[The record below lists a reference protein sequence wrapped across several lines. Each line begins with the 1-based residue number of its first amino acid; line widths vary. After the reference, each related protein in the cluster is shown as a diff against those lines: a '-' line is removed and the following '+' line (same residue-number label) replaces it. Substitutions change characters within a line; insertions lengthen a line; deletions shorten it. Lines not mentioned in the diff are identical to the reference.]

1 MALGGSMKRST
12 YLFECFLGV
21 ADTFAIFAFW
31 AGMALGHAWLFWLGA
46 VIIFA
51 KLAFLP
57 LAVPVL
63 DIRPVEALLI
73 PVFGPRL
80 PVKYVK
86 LSDRFSALLTPYLFY
101 LLVCAAWFYLQ
112 YGYLGMS
119 WLTGLIVYTLANCVL
134 LFSCSCTAVDA
145 YVKGGAV
152 K

>member
-1 MALGGSMKRST
+1 MKRST

-31 AGMALGHAWLFWLGA
+31 AAMALSHAWLFWLGA

-73 PVFGPRL
+73 PILGLRL
-80 PVKYVK
+80 PVRCVK
-86 LSDRFSALLTPYLFY
+86 LSDRFSALLAPYLFY
-101 LLVCAAWFYLQ
+101 LLLCAAWFYLQ
-112 YGYLGMS
+112 HGYLGMS
-119 WLTGLIVYTLANCVL
+119 WLAGLAVYTIIESFAL
-134 LFSCSCTAVDA
+134 LGMSSAAVDREM
-145 YVKGGAV
+145 KNRTIKIEG
-152 K
+152 